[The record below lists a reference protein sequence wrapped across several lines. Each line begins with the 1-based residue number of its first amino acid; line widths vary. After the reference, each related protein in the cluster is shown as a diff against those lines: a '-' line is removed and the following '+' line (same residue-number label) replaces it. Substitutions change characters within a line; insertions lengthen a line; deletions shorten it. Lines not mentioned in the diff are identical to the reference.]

1 MYLRKA
7 TESEDKVCLSF
18 EHSLLCRATQIRTA
32 VWIHWGG
39 AFILFR
45 GKGLHLR
52 LYLQLLDLLQ
62 QALQGRVL
70 VTRVLLPDGVL
81 ETLQVGFRRLSLFKK
96 L

>member
-1 MYLRKA
+1 M
-7 TESEDKVCLSF
+7 
-18 EHSLLCRATQIRTA
+18 
-32 VWIHWGG
+32 G
-39 AFILFR
+39 AFVLFP

-52 LYLQLLDLLQ
+52 RYLQLLDLLQ